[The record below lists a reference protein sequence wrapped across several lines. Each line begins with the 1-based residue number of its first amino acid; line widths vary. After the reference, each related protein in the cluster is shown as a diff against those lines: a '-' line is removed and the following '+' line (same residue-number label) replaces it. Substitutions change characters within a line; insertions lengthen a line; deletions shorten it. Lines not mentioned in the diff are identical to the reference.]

1 MSKEQP
7 RHRRFS
13 LTRHKHSLWALPA
26 FGLVLIAALWTAT
39 WLQLQSTER
48 TLLGEK
54 VRDTE
59 KEVAAFE
66 RYTRQVIKNVDQTA
80 RLVKHEFE
88 QQGSLDLPRLIREG
102 LVESGGLVVLNIA
115 DARGDII
122 ARSQP
127 SGTFN
132 ISDREY
138 FRLHAGLDTG
148 SLDISKP
155 VVGRGSGLS
164 IVLLSRRLNH
174 SDGSFAGIVT
184 LAVTPEY
191 FMAFHQDADLGTQGT
206 LGLLGLDGAFRASYL
221 AGAATSVPVTGGP
234 QLVTRAQSNPIG
246 HYEERSDVDGVM
258 RIVAY
263 RKIAD
268 YPFIVTAAQS
278 TNEALEDFYQH
289 RNNYLSI
296 AAAVSLVILVF
307 FGVVT
312 LLAFRLKR
320 HRGKLKIQR
329 RFLET
334 LVDNV
339 PSGITV
345 RSMRPGTFGR
355 YVLCNESN
363 RLIFGIGPKEAL
375 GKTVLD
381 VMTGPYAEQIME
393 FDRQL
398 LASPMVQDIVQV
410 RDVPGQG
417 PRIYHL
423 LRAPIFDGE
432 GPVDYIMTSAT
443 DITQERAR
451 RDELELASK
460 VFETTADA
468 IVISDADDR
477 VVMVNTAFSKVTGYD
492 AQAIV
497 GKILD
502 ESPFGPLDVAE
513 AQSRDQRLDRDGV
526 VTAEVPRAHKDG
538 TLLSLWLTASVV
550 RNADGNIRN
559 YVRVFTDIS
568 PLKETQQKLEQLASL
583 DSLTGLPNRRL
594 LQDRLEQAA
603 HRAQRNKKEMA
614 VMFIDLDGFKKVN
627 DTLGHDVGDLLLQQ
641 VALRLQKCIRLS
653 DSIGRLGGDEFAIIL
668 EDTQQPED
676 AMIVGERILAAFAS
690 PFVLD
695 GHRVTATASIGIA
708 IYPEDGTEPAELLKN
723 ADVAMYRAKQAGRKQ
738 FKFFSE
744 ALTPCL
750 SSPLVRSI

>member
-13 LTRHKHSLWALPA
+13 LTLRKHSLWALPA
-26 FGLVLIAALWTAT
+26 FGLVLIAALWMVT

-66 RYTRQVIKNVDQTA
+66 RYTGQVIKNVDQTA

-88 QQGSLDLPRLIREG
+88 QHGSLDLPRLIREG
-102 LVESGGLVVLNIA
+102 LVESSGLVMLNIA

-127 SGTFN
+127 SGPFN

-148 SLDISKP
+148 LLDISKP
-155 VVGRGSGLS
+155 VVGRGSSLS

-184 LAVTPEY
+184 LAVRPEY
-191 FMAFHQDADLGTQGT
+191 FMAFYQDADLGTQGT
-206 LGLLGLDGAFRASYL
+206 LGLLGLDGAFRASYV
-221 AGAATSVPVTGGP
+221 AGAATSVPVAGGP
-234 QLVTRAQSNPIG
+234 QLVTRAQVNPIG
-246 HYEERSDVDGVM
+246 HYEEQSDTDGVM

-263 RKIAD
+263 RKLTD

-296 AAAVSLVILVF
+296 AAAATLVILVF
-307 FGVVT
+307 FAVVT
-312 LLAFRLKR
+312 LLAVRLQR
-320 HRGKLKIQR
+320 HRLKLKIQR

-398 LASPMVQDIVQV
+398 LASPMAQDIVQV
-410 RDVPGQG
+410 RDLPGQE

-423 LRAPIFDGE
+423 LRAPIFGAEGE
-432 GPVDYIMTSAT
+432 VDYIMTSAT

-451 RDELELASK
+451 MDELELASK
-460 VFETTADA
+460 VVETTADA

-477 VVMVNTAFSKVTGYD
+477 VVMVNAAFTKLTGYD
-492 AQAIV
+492 AQEIV
-497 GKILD
+497 GKILA
-502 ESPFGPLDVAE
+502 ESPFRPLDVAE
-513 AQSRDQRLDRDGV
+513 SGARMERQLRDGF
-526 VTAEVPRAHKDG
+526 VTAEVSRFRKDG
-538 TLLSLWLTASVV
+538 TPLSLWVTASSV
-550 RNADGNIRN
+550 RNADGTLRN
-559 YVRVFTDIS
+559 NVRVFTDIS
-568 PLKETQQKLEQLASL
+568 LLKETQHKLEQLASF
-583 DSLTGLPNRRL
+583 DSLTGVPNRRL
-594 LQDRLEQAA
+594 LHDRLQQAVR
-603 HRAQRNKKEMA
+603 RAQRNKKEMA
-614 VMFIDLDGFKKVN
+614 VMFIDLDGFKEVN

-668 EDTQQPED
+668 EDTRQPGD
-676 AMIVGERILAAFAS
+676 AVIVGERILAALAS

-708 IYPEDGTEPAELLKN
+708 IYPEDAVEPAELLKN

-744 ALTPCL
+744 PLLLT
-750 SSPLVRSI
+750 

>member
-26 FGLVLIAALWTAT
+26 FGLLLVAALWTVT
-39 WLQLQSTER
+39 WLQLESTER
-48 TLLGEK
+48 TLIGQK

-59 KEVAAFE
+59 KEAASFE
-66 RYTRQVIKNVDQTA
+66 RYMQQAIKHVDQTA

-102 LVESGGLVVLNIA
+102 LVDSSGLVVLNIA
-115 DARGDII
+115 DASGNII

-127 SGTFN
+127 SGQFT

-138 FRLHAGLDTG
+138 FRLHAERDTG
-148 SLDISKP
+148 LLDISKP

-164 IVLLSRRLNH
+164 IILLSRRMNH
-174 SDGSFAGIVT
+174 PDRSFAGIVS
-184 LAVTPEY
+184 LAVTPDY
-191 FMAFHQDADLGTQGT
+191 FTAYYQDADLGQQGT
-206 LGLLGLDGAFRASYL
+206 LGLLGLDGTFRARYV
-221 AGAATSVPVTGGP
+221 AGVATSAPDSGGP
-234 QLVTRAQSNPIG
+234 QLVMRAQTNPIG
-246 HYEERSDVDGVM
+246 HYEERSDIDGVT

-263 RKIAD
+263 RKLAD
-268 YPFIVTAAQS
+268 YPFIVTAAQA
-278 TNEALEDFYQH
+278 TKEALEDFYQR
-289 RNNYLSI
+289 RNNYLGI

-307 FGVVT
+307 FAVVT
-312 LLAFRLKR
+312 LLAVRLKR

-363 RLIFGIGPKEAL
+363 RLIFGTGPKEAL

-381 VMTGPYAEQIME
+381 VMEGPYAAQIME

-410 RDVPGQG
+410 RDLPGKE

-423 LRAPIFDGE
+423 LRAPIFGAE
-432 GPVDYIMTSAT
+432 GQVDYIMTSAT

-451 RDELELASK
+451 MDELELASK

-468 IVISDADDR
+468 IVISDTDDR
-477 VVMVNTAFSKVTGYD
+477 VVMVNAAFTKVTGYD
-492 AQAIV
+492 AQEIV
-497 GKILD
+497 GKMLD

-513 AQSRDQRLDRDGV
+513 AEARDYRLDRDGAV
-526 VTAEVPRAHKDG
+526 AAEVPRVRKDG
-538 TLLSLWLTASVV
+538 TPLSLWLTASVV

-568 PLKETQQKLEQLASL
+568 LLKETQQKLEQLASL

-594 LQDRLEQAA
+594 LHDRLEQAA
-603 HRAQRNKKEMA
+603 RRAQRNKKEMA

-627 DTLGHDVGDLLLQQ
+627 DTLGHDVGDLLLRQ
-641 VALRLQKCIRLS
+641 VALRLQKCVRLS

-668 EDTQQPED
+668 EDTRQPAD
-676 AMIVGERILAAFAS
+676 AMIVGERILAAFAL

-708 IYPEDGTEPAELLKN
+708 IYPEDGMAPAELLKN

-744 ALTPCL
+744 
-750 SSPLVRSI
+750 PLLLA

>member
-1 MSKEQP
+1 MNKEQP
-7 RHRRFS
+7 RRRFS

-26 FGLVLIAALWTAT
+26 FGLVLIAALWAAT
-39 WLQLQSTER
+39 WLQLQATER
-48 TLLGEK
+48 TLIGQK

-59 KEVAAFE
+59 KEAASFE
-66 RYTRQVIKNVDQTA
+66 RYMQQAIRNVDQTA

-102 LVESGGLVVLNIA
+102 LVESSGLVVLIIA

-127 SGTFN
+127 AGPFN

-138 FRLHAGLDTG
+138 FRLHAERDTG
-148 SLDISKP
+148 LLDISKP

-164 IVLLSRRLNH
+164 IVLLSRRMNH
-174 SDGSFAGIVT
+174 PDGSFAGIVS
-184 LAVTPEY
+184 LAVAPEY
-191 FMAFHQDADLGTQGT
+191 FMAYYQDADLGTQGT
-206 LGLLGLDGAFRASYL
+206 LGLLGLDGTFRARYV
-221 AGAATSVPVTGGP
+221 AGAATSVPDSGAP
-234 QLVTRAQSNPIG
+234 QLVTRAQTYPIG
-246 HYEERSDVDGVM
+246 HYEERSDIDGVM

-263 RKIAD
+263 RKLAD

-278 TNEALEDFYQH
+278 TNEALENFYQH

-296 AAAVSLVILVF
+296 ALAVTLVILVF
-307 FGVVT
+307 FAVVT
-312 LLAFRLKR
+312 LLAVRLQR
-320 HRGKLKIQR
+320 HRGELKVQR

-345 RSMRPGTFGR
+345 RSMLPGTFGQ

-363 RLIFGIGPKEAL
+363 RLIFGTGPKEAL
-375 GKTVLD
+375 GNTVRD
-381 VMTGPYAEQIME
+381 VMAAPYAAQIME

-410 RDVPGQG
+410 RDLPGAK
-417 PRIYHL
+417 PRILHL
-423 LRAPIFDGE
+423 VRAPIFGAE
-432 GPVDYIMTSAT
+432 GRVDYIMTSAT

-451 RDELELASK
+451 TDELELASK

-526 VTAEVPRAHKDG
+526 VTAEVPRVHKDG
-538 TLLSLWLTASVV
+538 TPLSLWLTASVV

-603 HRAQRNKKEMA
+603 HRAQRNRKEMA

-744 ALTPCL
+744 PLTPCM
-750 SSPLVRSI
+750 SIPLPRPV